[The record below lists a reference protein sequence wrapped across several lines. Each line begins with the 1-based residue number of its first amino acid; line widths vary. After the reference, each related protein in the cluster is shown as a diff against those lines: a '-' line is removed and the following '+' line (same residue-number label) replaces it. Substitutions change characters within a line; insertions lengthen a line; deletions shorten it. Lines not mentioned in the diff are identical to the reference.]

1 MTKKLVVGYPRTRRT
16 WTIRDWVRQK
26 LGHPSPDEIAEAK
39 ERMRRYNAIIF
50 EIDLGTGWRQICIG
64 NHMPLYNPVKPELSL
79 LVFRALPVI
88 VTPYLS
94 KIEGQFFIT
103 LDGLTK
109 GIVTWIS
116 LEYPH
121 FLLENYNK
129 YSKGSI
135 ECKFRCVTEEAG
147 MWLHRELA
155 KACGMRFAEHDL
167 AGNVVYTRE
176 P

>member
-1 MTKKLVVGYPRTRRT
+1 MKKQR
-16 WTIRDWVRQK
+16 WTIRDWVRTK
-26 LGHPSPDEIAEAK
+26 LGHPSPDEVAEAK
-39 ERMRRYNAIIF
+39 ERMRRYNALTF
-50 EIDLGTGWRQICIG
+50 EVDLGTGWRQIRMG
-64 NHMPLYNPVKPELSL
+64 SHMPLYNPVKPELSM

-88 VTPYLS
+88 ATPYLS
-94 KIEGQFFIT
+94 KIEGKFFIT

-109 GIVTWIS
+109 GEVTWLS
-116 LEYPH
+116 EKSQVDYLSGRRYKKETVPC
-121 FLLENYNK
+121 N
-129 YSKGSI
+129 
-135 ECKFRCVTEEAG
+135 FRCVTKEAG